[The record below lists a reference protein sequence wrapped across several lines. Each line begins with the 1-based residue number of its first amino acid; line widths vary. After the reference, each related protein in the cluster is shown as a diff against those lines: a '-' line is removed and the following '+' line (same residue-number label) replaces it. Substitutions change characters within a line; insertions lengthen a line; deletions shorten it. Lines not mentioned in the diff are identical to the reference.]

1 MIEPAM
7 IDEIA
12 RFIFPNDRSS
22 KNTVTTLGSNT
33 NINSGLL
40 NNMAA
45 TICDKFRSAWKRQV
59 DLKIMW
65 QLCGAAID
73 RRAGS
78 FCQFMAVPLIPNRC
92 QRRASVADHTR
103 HRRANKGALRYF
115 TQHSR

>member
-45 TICDKFRSAWKRQV
+45 TICDKFRSACKRQV
-59 DLKIMW
+59 DHKIMW
-65 QLCGAAID
+65 QLCGAASN
-73 RRAGS
+73 RCAGS
-78 FCQFMAVPLIPNRC
+78 FCQFYGGPLDRSFDPQQVPAAR
-92 QRRASVADHTR
+92 QR
-103 HRRANKGALRYF
+103 
-115 TQHSR
+115 